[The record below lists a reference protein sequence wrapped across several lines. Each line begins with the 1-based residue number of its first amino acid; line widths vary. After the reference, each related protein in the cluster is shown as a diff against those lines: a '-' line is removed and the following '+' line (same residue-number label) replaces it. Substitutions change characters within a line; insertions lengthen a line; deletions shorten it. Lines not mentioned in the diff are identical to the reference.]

1 MYRFS
6 IYDMYRFSNMYRFSI
21 LLHFARDSSSTRSM
35 ICEKVDYETAV
46 CKNGHIAL
54 RIFRKKKEAE
64 RLHSGSNAMN
74 NDLECG
80 RHS

>member
-1 MYRFS
+1 
-6 IYDMYRFSNMYRFSI
+6 MYRFSI
-21 LLHFARDSSSTRSM
+21 LLHLASDSSSTRSM

-46 CKNGHIAL
+46 CKTGHTAL

-64 RLHSGSNAMN
+64 RLENGGNGMN